1 MAGGI
6 IGSILGGVLT
16 GGAGPAIGAGIG
28 AAIPSVAEIART
40 ITERLIPDPAK
51 RAEAE
56 AAIAAAL
63 ANRDAAMLQAVTSS
77 DAAQNAIN
85 LAEAQGNDRYSSR
98 WRPSIGWIGA
108 LALGYQFLFAPFATW
123 LGGLLGTM
131 FGFTFPVPPMLPT
144 GDLMPLIYALLG
156 LTASRTVER
165 INGVSTTA
173 PAQPG
178 HR

>member
-1 MAGGI
+1 MAGGV
-6 IGSILGGVLT
+6 IGSVIGGIFT

-63 ANRDAAMLQAVTSS
+63 ASRDAAMIQAATSS
-77 DAAQNAIN
+77 DTAQNAIN

-98 WRPSIGWIGA
+98 WRPTLGWSCVAAFIYNFLLAPILTWVMSIIGVIC
-108 LALGYQFLFAPFATW
+108 GFAS
-123 LGGLLGTM
+123 
-131 FGFTFPVPPMLPT
+131 PVPPMMT
-144 GDLMPLIYALLG
+144 SSEFMPVLIGVLG
-156 LTASRTVER
+156 LGAYRTVER
-165 INGVSTTA
+165 VTGVSTA
-173 PAQPG
+173 IPAG
-178 HR
+178 AK

>member
-6 IGSILGGVLT
+6 LGQVIGGIMT

-28 AAIPSVAEIART
+28 QAIPAAAEIAKT
-40 ITERLIPDPAK
+40 MAERLIPDPLK

-63 ANRDAAMLQAVTSS
+63 AARDAQLLQAAATN
-77 DAAQNAIN
+77 DTAQNAIN
-85 LAEAQGNDRYSSR
+85 LAEAQGNDRYSAR
-98 WRPSIGWIGA
+98 WRPTIGWIGA
-108 LALGYQFLFAPFATW
+108 LALGYQFLIAPVLTW
-123 LGGLLGTM
+123 LGGIIGVALDVA
-131 FGFTFPVPPMLPT
+131 FPVPPMLPT

-165 INGVSTTA
+165 INGVSTA
-173 PAQPG
+173 VPAKK
-178 HR
+178 